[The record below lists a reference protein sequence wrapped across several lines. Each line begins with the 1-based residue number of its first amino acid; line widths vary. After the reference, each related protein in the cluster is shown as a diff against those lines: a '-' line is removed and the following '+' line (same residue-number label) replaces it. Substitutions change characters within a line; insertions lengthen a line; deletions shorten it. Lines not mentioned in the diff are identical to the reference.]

1 MEDSGM
7 LFENPVRI
15 VSKKLKIAANSKWY
29 VLILSLLFFFLL
41 IGFSAQQQSAVADD
55 GTRNQTQESLVQNQS
70 MTPYSIEN
78 RFENIE
84 KTLESIK
91 STGEKAEDRSYFN
104 KMASTEVIKYLKIMV
119 LLLVLIALGFPL
131 AIWIINR
138 SGSSG
143 YSSKSQELAETLLT
157 VEERQAKLANI
168 LKEIQGEIDY
178 LHTMSAPDLKNLI
191 QQAESYL
198 KMNQKDIDKAGSK
211 SDSGTK

>member
-1 MEDSGM
+1 M
-7 LFENPVRI
+7 LFENPVLS
-15 VSKKLKIAANSKWY
+15 VSKKLKIVANSRWH
-29 VLILSLLFFFLL
+29 VLILSLVLFFLV
-41 IGFSAQQQSAVADD
+41 IGFNSEAGSAVADSNAV
-55 GTRNQTQESLVQNQS
+55 NQIQEGVVQNQS
-70 MTPYSIEN
+70 LTPSYIEN

-84 KTLESIK
+84 KTLEKIK
-91 STGEKAEDRSYFN
+91 ETGEKAEDRSYFN
-104 KMASTEVIKYLKIMV
+104 KMASTEVIQYLKIMV

-138 SGSSG
+138 SGLSG

-157 VEERQAKLANI
+157 IEERQAKLANI

-198 KMNQKDIDKAGSK
+198 KMNQNDIDKAGSK
-211 SDSGTK
+211 SDTGTK

>member
-1 MEDSGM
+1 M
-7 LFENPVRI
+7 LFENPVRV
-15 VSKKLKIAANSKWY
+15 VSKKLKIVASSKWY
-29 VLILSLLFFFLL
+29 VLILSSMFFFLL
-41 IGFSAQQQSAVADD
+41 IGFSVQQQSAVAES
-55 GTRNQTQESLVQNQS
+55 GARNQIQESIVHNQS
-70 MTPYSIEN
+70 MTPSSIEN

-104 KMASTEVIKYLKIMV
+104 KMASTEVIRYLKIMV

-143 YSSKSQELAETLLT
+143 YSSSSQELAETLLT

-191 QQAESYL
+191 QQAENYL
-198 KMNQKDIDKAGSK
+198 KMSQKDIDKASSK

>member
-1 MEDSGM
+1 M
-7 LFENPVRI
+7 LFENPVRV
-15 VSKKLKIAANSKWY
+15 VSKKLKIVANSKWY
-29 VLILSLLFFFLL
+29 VLILCSMFFFLV
-41 IGFSAQQQSAVADD
+41 IGFSVQQQSAIAES
-55 GTRNQTQESLVQNQS
+55 GARNQIQEGIVHNQS
-70 MTPYSIEN
+70 MTPSSIEN

-143 YSSKSQELAETLLT
+143 YSSSSQELAETLLT
-157 VEERQAKLANI
+157 VEERQAKLATI

-191 QQAESYL
+191 QQAENYL
-198 KMNQKDIDKAGSK
+198 KMSQKDIDKASSK

>member
-1 MEDSGM
+1 M
-7 LFENPVRI
+7 LFENPVLG
-15 VSKKLKIAANSKWY
+15 VSKKLKIVANSRWR
-29 VLILSLLFFFLL
+29 VLILSLVLFFLV
-41 IGFSAQQQSAVADD
+41 IGFSSETGSAVADS
-55 GTRNQTQESLVQNQS
+55 GAVNQIQEGAVQNQS
-70 MTPYSIEN
+70 LTPSSIEN
-78 RFENIE
+78 RFETIE
-84 KTLESIK
+84 KTLEKIK
-91 STGEKAEDRSYFN
+91 ITGEKAEDRSYFN
-104 KMASTEVIKYLKIMV
+104 KMASTEVIQYLKAMV

-138 SGSSG
+138 SGLSG

-157 VEERQAKLANI
+157 IEERQAKLANI

-198 KMNQKDIDKAGSK
+198 KMNQNDIDKAGSK

>member
-1 MEDSGM
+1 M
-7 LFENPVRI
+7 LFENPVRV
-15 VSKKLKIAANSKWY
+15 VSKKLKIVANSKWY
-29 VLILSLLFFFLL
+29 VLILSSMFFFLL
-41 IGFSAQQQSAVADD
+41 IGFSVQQQSAVAES
-55 GTRNQTQESLVQNQS
+55 GARNQIQESIVHNQS
-70 MTPYSIEN
+70 MTPSSIEN

-104 KMASTEVIKYLKIMV
+104 KMASYEVIRYLKIMV
-119 LLLVLIALGFPL
+119 ILLVLIALGFPL

-138 SGSSG
+138 NWSSG
-143 YSSKSQELAETLLT
+143 YSSSSQELAETLLT

-191 QQAESYL
+191 QQAENYL
-198 KMNQKDIDKAGSK
+198 KMSQKDIDKASSK

>member
-1 MEDSGM
+1 M
-7 LFENPVRI
+7 LFENPVRV
-15 VSKKLKIAANSKWY
+15 VSKKLKIVANSKWY
-29 VLILSLLFFFLL
+29 VLILSSMFFFLL
-41 IGFSAQQQSAVADD
+41 IGFSVQQQSAVAES
-55 GTRNQTQESLVQNQS
+55 GARNQIQESIVHNQS
-70 MTPYSIEN
+70 MTPSSIEN

-104 KMASTEVIKYLKIMV
+104 KMASTEVIRYLKIMV

-143 YSSKSQELAETLLT
+143 YSSSSQELAETLLT

-191 QQAESYL
+191 QQAENYL
-198 KMNQKDIDKAGSK
+198 KMSQKDIDKASSK

>member
-1 MEDSGM
+1 M
-7 LFENPVRI
+7 LFENPVRV
-15 VSKKLKIAANSKWY
+15 VSKKLKIVANSKWY
-29 VLILSLLFFFLL
+29 VLILSSMFFFLL
-41 IGFSAQQQSAVADD
+41 IGFSVQQQSAVADSGARD
-55 GTRNQTQESLVQNQS
+55 QIQENVAHGQS
-70 MTPYSIEN
+70 MTPSSIEN

-104 KMASTEVIKYLKIMV
+104 KMASTEVIRYLKIMV
-119 LLLVLIALGFPL
+119 LLLVFIALGFPL

-143 YSSKSQELAETLLT
+143 YTSRSQELAETLLT

-191 QQAESYL
+191 QQAENYL
-198 KMNQKDIDKAGSK
+198 KMSQKDIDKASSK

>member
-1 MEDSGM
+1 M
-7 LFENPVRI
+7 LFENPVLS
-15 VSKKLKIAANSKWY
+15 VSKKLKIVANSRWR
-29 VLILSLLFFFLL
+29 VLILSLVLFFLV
-41 IGFSAQQQSAVADD
+41 IGFSSEAGSAVADN
-55 GTRNQTQESLVQNQS
+55 GAVNQIQEGAVQNQS
-70 MTPYSIEN
+70 LTPSSIEN

-84 KTLESIK
+84 KTLEKIK
-91 STGEKAEDRSYFN
+91 VTGEKAEDRSYFN
-104 KMASTEVIKYLKIMV
+104 KMASTEVIQYLKIMV

-138 SGSSG
+138 SGLSG

-157 VEERQAKLANI
+157 IEERQAKLANI

-198 KMNQKDIDKAGSK
+198 KMNQNDIDKAGSK

>member
-1 MEDSGM
+1 M
-7 LFENPVRI
+7 LFENPVR
-15 VSKKLKIAANSKWY
+15 VVPKKLKIVANSKWY
-29 VLILSLLFFFLL
+29 GLILSLMFFFLL
-41 IGFSAQQQSAVADD
+41 IGFSVQQQSAVAES
-55 GTRNQTQESLVQNQS
+55 GARNQIQESVVHNQN
-70 MTPYSIEN
+70 MTPSSIEN

-84 KTLESIK
+84 KTLELIK

-104 KMASTEVIKYLKIMV
+104 KMASYEVIRYLKIMV
-119 LLLVLIALGFPL
+119 ILLVLIALGFPM

-138 SGSSG
+138 SGLSG

-211 SDSGTK
+211 SDSETK

>member
-1 MEDSGM
+1 
-7 LFENPVRI
+7 V
-15 VSKKLKIAANSKWY
+15 
-29 VLILSLLFFFLL
+29 
-41 IGFSAQQQSAVADD
+41 IGFSVQQQSAIAES
-55 GTRNQTQESLVQNQS
+55 GARNQIQEGIVHNQS
-70 MTPYSIEN
+70 MTPSSIEN

-143 YSSKSQELAETLLT
+143 YSSSSQELAETLLT
-157 VEERQAKLANI
+157 VEERQAKLATI

-191 QQAESYL
+191 QQAENYL
-198 KMNQKDIDKAGSK
+198 KMSQKDIDKASSK